1 MVCSQLDTFC
11 FDQRSYAVFEDRGP
25 LTMTL
30 TLSRALPFDISV
42 NFAYTGRNAIGKM
55 YCFVFAVM

>member
-11 FDQRSYAVFEDRGP
+11 FDLPSYTVFEDRGHI
-25 LTMTL
+25 TMTL

-42 NFAYTGRNAIGKM
+42 NFGYEHVTAIGKM
-55 YCFVFAVM
+55 YCVVFAVM

>member
-11 FDQRSYAVFEDRGP
+11 FDQRSYAVIEDSGY
-25 LTMTL
+25 LTVTL

-42 NFAYTGRNAIGKM
+42 NFAYEDLNAIGKM
-55 YCFVFAVM
+55 YCVVFAVM

>member
-11 FDQRSYAVFEDRGP
+11 FDVISYPVLEDRGP
-25 LTMTL
+25 VTMTL

-42 NFAYTGRNAIGKM
+42 NFAYQGLSAIGKM
-55 YCFVFAVM
+55 YCVVFTVM